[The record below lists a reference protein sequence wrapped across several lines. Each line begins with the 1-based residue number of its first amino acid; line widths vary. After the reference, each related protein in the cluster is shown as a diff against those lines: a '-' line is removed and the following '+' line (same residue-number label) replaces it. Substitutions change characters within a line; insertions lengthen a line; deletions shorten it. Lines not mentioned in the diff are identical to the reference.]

1 VGEQSDEEL
10 SDAEKQIVE
19 RARQLKQQDEVQ
31 YASHHKVVLTAAQ
44 QAALAKKQQEE
55 ALLKEQMAAE
65 ETESDQETGLSKA
78 DTIELANA
86 NLKVSTIQGLAKHKI
101 EEKRDPTEV
110 VVRLH

>member
-1 VGEQSDEEL
+1 MKELLQEQ
-10 SDAEKQIVE
+10 I
-19 RARQLKQQDEVQ
+19 
-31 YASHHKVVLTAAQ
+31 
-44 QAALAKKQQEE
+44 
-55 ALLKEQMAAE
+55 AAE
-65 ETESDQETGLSKA
+65 ETDDNQATGLSKA